1 MLKQAYRKTAALSVV
16 VALSMGAAGRTTSLL
31 SDVQRLSLPV
41 EASRVA
47 AYESNP
53 AQMFYRDSAT
63 ISTSSASVDIERMDR
78 PFMEQLGDGHTLFS
92 LRADSYMRLTGNS
105 VVWGSAAFTTGK
117 YNNIKWSD
125 CIDYLRIA
133 PYVLGD
139 EAGGDLS
146 MRRYTFTGGYSRRY
160 GSWNFGI
167 DADYRAEI
175 AYRNRD
181 PRVKTIVSD
190 LSLRVGGSRLVGGYS
205 LGVAAKLNI
214 YNQSC
219 DLDFYSPINQIN
231 TYTLTGMG
239 TFYKRFM
246 GNTNK
251 NSGYTSYGYSASVQ
265 FLPTG
270 NRGLYAEAGFE
281 GYRMSQQL
289 RSFNNITL
297 GYTDNKKI
305 TASAAYSF
313 RFTEDVT
320 FRPRVSGFVF
330 DRKGTENLFGTSAG
344 MSYDKIGD
352 RKPYSHSLTG
362 ATVELPLQM
371 YYRKSYMTGT
381 LSVSYDRSAE
391 KYSDPRRKLE
401 ASHIVPFCAID
412 FSSRFSPVWF
422 YTVGVSTYESYASSK
437 KPLLA
442 GLDTTEPLG
451 QCVVSNFDM
460 LRADSWGGSISASV
474 SRLFNG
480 FAATLS
486 ATFNYS
492 NYKDLSDNYS
502 TVVSLSVHF

>member
-16 VALSMGAAGRTTSLL
+16 VALSMGATGRTTSLL

-41 EASRVA
+41 EATRAA

-63 ISTSSASVDIERMDR
+63 ISTSSASLDIERMDR

-92 LRADSYMRLTGNS
+92 LRAGSYMRLTGNS
-105 VVWGSAAFTTGK
+105 VVWGSAVFTTGK
-117 YNNIKWSD
+117 YNNIRWSD

-139 EAGGDLS
+139 EAGGNLS

-190 LSLRVGGSRLVGGYS
+190 LSLRVGGSRLIGEYS

-251 NSGYTSYGYSASVQ
+251 NSGYTSCGYSASVQ

-305 TASAAYSF
+305 TASAAYVF
-313 RFTEDVT
+313 RLAEEAML
-320 FRPRVSGFVF
+320 RPRVSGFIF

-352 RKPYSHSLTG
+352 RKPYTHSLTG
-362 ATVELPLQM
+362 AAVELPLQM
-371 YYRKSYMTGT
+371 NIGAKYLTVT
-381 LSVSYDRSAE
+381 LSTSYDRSVE
-391 KYSDPRRKLE
+391 KYTDPRRKLE
-401 ASHIVPFCAID
+401 ASHIVPALAGD
-412 FSSRFSPVWF
+412 FSYRTSPVWLWTF
-422 YTVGVSTYESYASSK
+422 GVSAYRSFASSK
-437 KPLLA
+437 KPLLT
-442 GLDTTEPLG
+442 GLDTTDPVG

-460 LRADSWGGSISASV
+460 LSADSDGSGGYV
-474 SRLFNG
+474 GVTRLFNG

-492 NYKDLSDNYS
+492 KYKDLSDNYS
-502 TVVSLSVHF
+502 TSVSLSVHF